1 MQNNSKIK
9 DLILAIFLIIS
20 LWQSLLF
27 VIYTL
32 YTILNLNEDSI
43 ITVKFKIITLL
54 LTTLSTF
61 IYFNPN
67 NKL

>member
-1 MQNNSKIK
+1 MHNNSKIK
-9 DLILAIFLIIS
+9 DLLLAFFLIIS

-27 VIYTL
+27 VIYTI
-32 YTILNLNEDSI
+32 YTVLNLNEDSI
-43 ITVKFKIITLL
+43 ITVKFKMITLF
-54 LTTLSTF
+54 LTTLSTI